1 MSRRQRVMDRKQ
13 RGLSMVTFL
22 LVAVVLIFGALIF
35 MKVGPAYKEYFEVK
49 RAVTATAADSRNSS
63 VAEVRRSFERRA
75 IVDSIDVIGA
85 ADLDIS
91 KEGNEVVVSF
101 SYTKKVPLFGNV
113 SLLFEFS
120 GSSNR

>member
-22 LVAVVLIFGALIF
+22 VVAVVLIFGAIGG

-49 RAVTATAADSRNSS
+49 RAVTAAAQDGRTGT
-63 VAEVRRSFERRA
+63 VADVRKGFERRA
-75 IVDSIDVIGA
+75 IVDSIDVIGPQ
-85 ADLDIS
+85 DLEVS

-113 SLLFEFS
+113 SLLFEFA
-120 GSSNR
+120 GASNR